1 MFNKRV
7 AFILAIV
14 FVLVFSMT
22 SSVLAATGINQQ
34 INFQGKVVNKT
45 TGTNV
50 SDGSYN
56 FVFRMYT
63 ASSGG
68 VAIWTESKS
77 LTVTNGI
84 FQTNLGD
91 VTSLPGSV
99 DFNTDTIYLGIE
111 YNSDGEMSPRI
122 RFTAVPYA
130 FNAAKVAGLTVTNTT
145 GTLTIPNGET
155 ISFAE
160 SFTTSGAF
168 PLTLTTTGTTNVT
181 LPTTGTLSTLT
192 GSEILTNKTIGSTG
206 LIFSGA
212 ATDITTA
219 SGEDL
224 VLDAAGAGNTQILD
238 NLTIGASKALIMTG
252 GAGDPTATT
261 GTFWYDTSA
270 NKFKI
275 VENGVVKTL
284 CNLNDL
290 GCGPSG
296 RISGLMAANGTNTI
310 DNTNYA
316 QTWNWSTLSTQT
328 GLALNADALT
338 SGALLSVTADSTAN
352 MSGSVATFGLT
363 DGTGASSNTGPVI
376 TVRNSGTANANTT
389 LLVQHDATGLGNL
402 ALRVNDKASDDT
414 PFVIDGQGQVG
425 IGASAPED
433 LLQVGQAGNRGKITV
448 FGNVIKQA
456 MVQSRSLSNITDV
469 FVYDTTRDSDAGRW
483 TEAINSRT
491 LSWYDETKDNDERNC
506 NMTTDDRCGRNDFP
520 KKALLITTTS
530 GLYIFDMN
538 DNTMWMKFEQGT
550 SYALGADTN
559 NEPSSVFAL
568 NGIIFVG
575 TNGTAATGLYAFDFI
590 NDRMYRYNTTNRVQ
604 SDRRIVGR
612 NDTNSYAGNPV
623 TTLAIGDNV
632 VNDVHGGVQIG
643 STSTAP
649 VNGVTLI
656 GVATD
661 TAVYMINLT
670 DQRVWGYSDA
680 TGNDYNAVFVTRR
693 GRMYALNETLAQ
705 AEKWINIDIQ
715 QTTQINQT
723 PNKVWDQASTPPLT
737 KSAPTIL
744 ANAPDALEVLERSS
758 YAQDASDV
766 IYIGTDQGLTEIHD
780 HTTANAGWSKQTTT
794 TYQTALMPGQIRGV
808 FMFNELSGNLL
819 GSSFRNNQLYPVN
832 PPTYGV
838 TGVRGSALSF
848 DGVDDM
854 LCSTTTGSSCAV
866 DTDFNVTT
874 AAFHVSM
881 WFKHNTTMSG
891 TDVLLDKTMTAA
903 GANAAGWRIYM
914 NSTGTI
920 SFAIDADATWTPA
933 DIATSTQT
941 YNDGQWHFLV
951 ANKYN
956 TTGAMYLW
964 IDGKQVGTDTSMAS
978 AGGTLDGSTILAIGG
993 QCNAANCTA
1002 GTNFWHGEIDDIT
1015 ITTSGST
1022 TTNQL
1027 TQIMARRLYN
1037 DARSN
1042 LNRDRLEATDADIY
1056 STNTIGETALAMTP
1070 NWYVGQ
1076 ILEITG
1082 GTGLGQ
1088 TRRII
1093 ASSATTFTVTPNW
1106 ETTPDS
1112 TSDFRVTGGTLYGAT
1127 NQVTAIGLTD
1137 NAFLGE
1143 TRKLY
1148 VGTNDG
1154 ANGGGVSLFERAG
1167 NNILTD
1173 AYHSNSSKVDDAGT
1187 AWPAGGDDIIAI
1199 GSNAVAVAIGSDS
1212 HQWAE
1217 SEPLSMQAIYDRAN
1231 NNFQTILGELV
1242 TDGITGSAMEVGQL
1256 GGADLAEYYYS
1267 EKPLVAGQ
1275 LVMLDPQ
1282 GAGWVKPSYVPYQN
1296 NLLGVVATAPGMIL
1310 GPKADN
1316 TYPIALV
1323 GRVPVKISTE
1333 NGLPQIGDRLVSSSQ
1348 PGVAMRAT
1356 KAGQVIGQVLEA
1368 PNPENL
1374 STCTTNA
1381 SWQCGEVMMFV
1392 NLGQSLGMPIEQL
1405 LGAQP
1410 VDDTIYTDPL
1420 NTVNEVAFGY
1430 GLSGVQNSLRYATN
1444 TGTAQITSVAVG
1456 SDRQEQI
1463 LAYLRKQGQVL
1474 AEKQAAEGA
1483 ASAQTSEVTT
1493 DRVYVTQEIIS
1504 PLMIADLLLAK
1515 EIRADKIVGLDIVTN
1530 KISSLEGQLQA
1541 SLASSSGQIASLS
1554 GQLTFTQSGLDGLF
1568 DTMNGKAISFGS
1580 GEVSDGFTVKGGLT
1594 SQEGL
1599 NVGGPAEFQ
1608 SASDFRGNAF
1618 FHTLVEFVGSAIFKG
1633 KVEFNDRVVFNAD
1646 TAGMAIVKKGVD
1658 TVEVTFDQA
1667 YSTPPL
1673 VNATVN
1679 LNEMVNVSPDA
1690 TAAQQFIEQQLLNGD
1705 ITYIITGRT
1714 ANGFTIKLSKPAPV
1728 DIPFSW
1734 SAVSVRKMKVFESA
1748 PTPTPL
1754 QLPTPQPL
1762 ITPVISPTGLPGLTA
1777 TPTAASSSALNTSVS
1792 PTSSAASG
1800 SAGVGGFVGGMGSW
1814 WRRTLFGIN

>member
-1 MFNKRV
+1 MSEKRI
-7 AFILAIV
+7 AILLAVI
-14 FVLVFSMT
+14 FVLVFGMT
-22 SSVLAATGINQQ
+22 NTVLAATGINQQ

-50 SDGSYN
+50 VDGSYT
-56 FVFRMYT
+56 FVFNMYT
-63 ASSGG
+63 VSSGG
-68 VAIWTESKS
+68 TSIWTESKS
-77 LTVTNGI
+77 VTVTNGI

-91 VTSLPGSV
+91 TTALPGSV
-99 DFNTDTIYLGIE
+99 DFNTDTIYLGIN
-111 YNSDGEMSPRI
+111 YNGDGEMSPRI

-145 GTLTIPNGET
+145 GTLTIANGKT
-155 ISFAE
+155 VSFADA
-160 SFTTSGAF
+160 FTTSGAF
-168 PLTLTTTGTTNVT
+168 PLTFTTTSTTTLT
-181 LPTTGTLSTLT
+181 LPTTGTLSTLAGT
-192 GSEILTNKTIGSTG
+192 ENLTNKTIGSTG
-206 LIFSGA
+206 LVFSGA
-212 ATDITTA
+212 TTDITTA

-238 NLTIGASKALIMTG
+238 TLTIGTGKALIMTG

-261 GTFWYDTSA
+261 GTFWYDTTA

-328 GLALNADALT
+328 GLALNADSLT
-338 SGALLSVTADSTAN
+338 SGSLLAVNSAATAN
-352 MSGSVATFGLT
+352 MTGSVASFGLT

-425 IGASAPED
+425 IGASTPED
-433 LLQVGQAGNRGKITV
+433 LLQVGQAGNRGKLTV

-456 MVQSRSLSNITDV
+456 MIQSRTLSNITDV
-469 FVYDTTRDSDAGRW
+469 FVYDTTRDTDAGRW
-483 TEAINSRT
+483 TEAISSRT

-520 KKALLITTTS
+520 KKALLITTSS

-550 SYALGADTN
+550 DYALGVDLN
-559 NEPSSVFAL
+559 NNPSSVFAL
-568 NGIIFVG
+568 NGMIFVG
-575 TNGTAATGLYAFDFI
+575 TNGSAATGLYAFDFI
-590 NDRMYRYNTTNRVQ
+590 NDRIYRYNATNRVQ
-604 SDRRIVGR
+604 SDRRIVSR
-612 NDTNSYAGNPV
+612 NAVNTYAGNPV
-623 TTLAIGDNV
+623 TTLAIPDVV
-632 VNDVHGGVQIG
+632 VNDVHGAVQTG
-643 STSTAP
+643 STSTNP
-649 VNGVTLI
+649 VNGVTLV

-705 AEKWINIDIQ
+705 AEKWINIDTVQ
-715 QTTQINQT
+715 ATQINQT
-723 PNKVWDQASTPPLT
+723 PSKVWDQASVPPLS
-737 KSAPTIL
+737 KSTPVIT

-758 YAQDASDV
+758 FAQDASDI
-766 IYIGTDQGLTEIHD
+766 IYVGTDQGLTEIHD
-780 HTTANAGWSKQTTT
+780 HTTGNSGWSKQTTT
-794 TYQTALMPGQIRGV
+794 TYQTALMPATIRGA
-808 FMFNELSGNLL
+808 FMFTESSGNLVD
-819 GSSFRNNQLYPVN
+819 SSFRNNQLFPLN
-832 PPTYGV
+832 APTYGV
-838 TGVRGSALSF
+838 SGVRGNALTF
-848 DGVDDM
+848 DGTADIICSTNAGSACEVDTDYN
-854 LCSTTTGSSCAV
+854 STTTGF
-866 DTDFNVTT
+866 T
-874 AAFHVSM
+874 VSL
-881 WFKHNTTMSG
+881 WFKHSTSMAG
-891 TDVLLDKTMTAA
+891 TDTLVSKRHTTVPATAA
-903 GANAAGWRIYM
+903 GWAIYM

-920 SFAIDADATWTPA
+920 SFGVDDDTTWNPD

-941 YNDGQWHFLV
+941 YNDGQWHFLTAV
-951 ANKYN
+951 RQNAA
-956 TTGAMYLW
+956 TGIFLY
-964 IDGKQVGTDTSMAS
+964 IDGKL
-978 AGGTLDGSTILAIGG
+978 AGSDATLAATATLDGSTILSIGG
-993 QCNAANCTA
+993 DCSVGVSCATGA
-1002 GTNFWHGEIDDIT
+1002 NFWDGQIDDVT
-1015 ITTSGST
+1015 FSMGGT
-1022 TTNQL
+1022 TTIDQL
-1027 TQIMARRLYN
+1027 TQIQARRLYN
-1037 DARSN
+1037 DARST
-1042 LNRDRLEATDADIY
+1042 LNRDRLEATNADVY
-1056 STNTIGETALAMTP
+1056 SIDTIGDTSLSMTP
-1070 NWYVGQ
+1070 NWFVGQ
-1076 ILEITG
+1076 ILEIVSDTG
-1082 GTGLGQ
+1082 VGQ
-1088 TRRII
+1088 TRRIT
-1093 ASSATTFTVTPNW
+1093 ANSSTTFTVTPDW
-1106 ETTPDS
+1106 GTTPDA

-1127 NQVTAIGLTD
+1127 NKVTAIGLTD

-1154 ANGGGVSLFERAG
+1154 ADGGGVSLFERAG
-1167 NNILTD
+1167 NNLLTD
-1173 AYHSNSSKVDDAGT
+1173 AYHSHAGKTDDSGT
-1187 AWPAGGDDIIAI
+1187 AWLASSDDIVAI
-1199 GSNAVAVAIGSDS
+1199 GSNAVAVAIGTDS

-1267 EKPLVAGQ
+1267 EKPLTAGQ
-1275 LVMLDPQ
+1275 VVMLDAQ
-1282 GAGWVKPSYVPYQN
+1282 GAGWVKPSTTAYQN

-1333 NGLPQIGDRLVSSSQ
+1333 NGLPQIGDRLVASSQ
-1348 PGVAMRAT
+1348 SGVAMRAT
-1356 KAGQVIGQVLEA
+1356 KSGQVVGQVLEQ
-1368 PNPENL
+1368 PNESNL
-1374 STCTTNA
+1374 VTCSSNPN
-1381 SWQCGEVMMFV
+1381 WQCGEITMFV
-1392 NLGQSLGMPIEQL
+1392 NLGQGLGMPIKQL

-1410 VDDTIYTDPL
+1410 PDTTIYTDPL
-1420 NTVNEVAFGY
+1420 NTINQTAFGY
-1430 GLSGVQNSLRYATN
+1430 GLSGAQTSLTYASN
-1444 TGTAQITSVAVG
+1444 TATEQITSVAIG
-1456 SDRQEQI
+1456 TDRQEQI
-1463 LAYLRKQGQVL
+1463 MAYLRRQGQVL
-1474 AEKQAAEGA
+1474 AARQKEEKNDAGA
-1483 ASAQTSEVTT
+1483 SEVLA
-1493 DRVYVTQEIIS
+1493 DRVYATAEMIS
-1504 PLMIADLLLAK
+1504 PLMITDLLLAK

-1541 SLASSSGQIASLS
+1541 SLASNSGQIASLS

-1658 TVEVTFDQA
+1658 TVAVTFEQA

-1762 ITPVISPTGLPGLTA
+1762 ITPVVSPTGLPGLTA

-1792 PTSSAASG
+1792 PTSGAASG

-1814 WRRTLFGIN
+1814 WRKALFGIN

>member
-1 MFNKRV
+1 MLKKRI
-7 AFILAIV
+7 AFLLAMV
-14 FVLVFSMT
+14 VVLVVST
-22 SSVLAATGINQQ
+22 ASVVLAASGINQQ

-50 SDGSYN
+50 TDGSYN

-63 ASSGG
+63 VSSGG

-99 DFNTDTIYLGIE
+99 DFNTDTIYLGVE

-145 GTLTIPNGET
+145 GTLTIPNGKT
-155 ISFAE
+155 VSFADA
-160 SFTTSGAF
+160 FTTSGAF
-168 PLTLTTTGTTNVT
+168 PLTFTTTNTTTLT
-181 LPTTGTLSTLT
+181 LPTTGTLITDSSTDT
-192 GSEILTNKTIGSTG
+192 LTNKTIGSTG
-206 LIFSGA
+206 LAFSGA
-212 ATDITTA
+212 TTDITTV
-219 SGEDL
+219 GNEDL
-224 VLDAAGAGNTQILD
+224 ILDAAGSGNTQILD
-238 NLTIGASKALIMTG
+238 NLTIGAGKSLIMAG
-252 GAGDPTATT
+252 GAGDPPTTT
-261 GTFWYDTSA
+261 GGFWYDTTA
-270 NKFKI
+270 NKFKF
-275 VENGVVKTL
+275 VENGIIKTV
-284 CNLNDL
+284 CNMYDL

-296 RISGLMAANGTNTI
+296 RISGLMGANTLNTI
-310 DNTNYA
+310 DNLNYA
-316 QTWNWSTLSTQT
+316 QTWNWSTLSTGT
-328 GLALNADALT
+328 GFTLNADALT
-338 SGALLSVTADSTAN
+338 SGSLLAVNSAATAN

-456 MVQSRSLSNITDV
+456 MLQSRSLSNITDV

-1056 STNTIGETALAMTP
+1056 STNTIGDTALAMTP

-1076 ILEITG
+1076 ILEIIG

-1267 EKPLVAGQ
+1267 EKPLEAGQ

-1282 GAGWVKPSYVPYQN
+1282 GAGWVKPSYMPYQN

-1310 GPKADN
+1310 GPKAEN

-1333 NGLPQIGDRLVSSSQ
+1333 NGMPQIGDRLVASSI

-1356 KAGQVIGQVLEA
+1356 KAGQVIGQLLEA
-1368 PNPENL
+1368 PNSATMSSCGPSNE
-1374 STCTTNA
+1374 
-1381 SWQCGEVMMFV
+1381 WQCGEVMMFV
-1392 NLGQSLGMPIEQL
+1392 NLGQSLGMPIMQL
-1405 LGAQP
+1405 LGGQP
-1410 VDDTIYTDPL
+1410 ADETVYTDSA
-1420 NTVNEVAFGY
+1420 NTINEVAFGY
-1430 GLSGVQNSLRYATN
+1430 GLTGEQSSLRYATN
-1444 TGTAQITSVAVG
+1444 TGTAQITSIAVG
-1456 SDRQEQI
+1456 SNRQEQI
-1463 LAYLRKQGQVL
+1463 LAYLRKQGQAL
-1474 AEKQAAEGA
+1474 AEKQAELGEERAPA
-1483 ASAQTSEVTT
+1483 SEVLT
-1493 DRVYVTQEIIS
+1493 DRVYATQEIIS
-1504 PLMIADLLLAK
+1504 PQIITDLLIAK
-1515 EIRADKIVGLDIVTN
+1515 EIRADKVLGLELMTN
-1530 KISSLEGQLQA
+1530 KLSSLEGQLA
-1541 SLASSSGQIASLS
+1541 SQLSSSSGQLASLS
-1554 GQLTFTQSGLDGLF
+1554 AQLQLSQAGLEGLLAG
-1568 DTMNGKAISFGS
+1568 MNGQSVTFGS
-1580 GEVSDGFTVKGGLT
+1580 GEVTSGFTVKGGLN

-1599 NVGGPAEFQ
+1599 NVGGPAEFK
-1608 SASDFRGNAF
+1608 AVSDFRGNTF
-1618 FHTLVEFVGSAIFKG
+1618 FHTLAEFVGSAIFKG
-1633 KVEFNDRVVFNAD
+1633 KVEFKDEVYFNAD
-1646 TAGMAIVKKGVD
+1646 AAGMAIIRKGAE
-1658 TVEVTFDQA
+1658 TVEIKFDQP
-1667 YSTPPL
+1667 YSNPPL

-1679 LNEMVNVSPDA
+1679 LNQMVTASTDA
-1690 TAAQQFIEQQLLNGD
+1690 ELAQSFIEQQLLNGD
-1705 ITYIITGRT
+1705 VTYIVTNRT
-1714 ANGFTIKLSKPAPV
+1714 DKGFSIRLSKPAPV

-1734 SAVSVRKMKVFESA
+1734 SAVSVRKMKVFESLPS
-1748 PTPTPL
+1748 PTPMP
-1754 QLPTPQPL
+1754 LPTPQPL
-1762 ITPVISPTGLPGLTA
+1762 ISPSLAPSGLPEITT
-1777 TPTAASSSALNTSVS
+1777 TPTAASSSALNIE
-1792 PTSSAASG
+1792 PTTMAASN
-1800 SAGVGGFVGGMGSW
+1800 SAGTGGVTGGMASW
-1814 WRRTLFGIN
+1814 WRKYLFGVN